1 MAASSHDPLVT
12 GKIAPPSERST
23 GLVFAAVALIVAVL
37 FRNTQVV
44 WIAALAAAL
53 ALAVVSFTAPW
64 LLRPLN
70 RAWFRL
76 SLLMH
81 KVVNPVV
88 MLAIFGLV
96 FVPMGLLM
104 QLRRDPLM
112 RRRRPDLASYWVKR
126 EPPKAGEDKSRHSM
140 RNQF

>member
-23 GLVFAAVALIVAVL
+23 GLVFTAVALIVAVL
-37 FRNTQVV
+37 FRNTLPVL
-44 WIAALAAAL
+44 IAAL
-53 ALAVVSFTAPW
+53 ALAVCLAALSFAAPA

-70 RAWFRL
+70 LAWFRL
-76 SLLMH
+76 SLLLH

-96 FVPMGLLM
+96 FVPMGFLM
-104 QLRRDPLM
+104 QLLRDPLL
-112 RRRRPDLASYWVKR
+112 RRRRPDLASYWVRR
-126 EPPKAGEDKSRHSM
+126 EPGKGGTPESGQSM

>member
-1 MAASSHDPLVT
+1 MTGSSHDPLAT
-12 GKIAPPSERST
+12 GKVAPPSERAT
-23 GLVFAAVALIVAVL
+23 GLVFTAVALIVALL
-37 FRNTQVV
+37 FRNSTPV
-44 WIAALAAAL
+44 WIVALVLAAGFA
-53 ALAVVSFTAPW
+53 AASIAAPL

-76 SLLMH
+76 SLLLH
-81 KVVNPVV
+81 KIVNPII

-96 FVPMGLLM
+96 FVPMGFLM
-104 QLRRDPLM
+104 RFWRDPLM

-126 EPPKAGEDKSRHSM
+126 PPNDSSHSM